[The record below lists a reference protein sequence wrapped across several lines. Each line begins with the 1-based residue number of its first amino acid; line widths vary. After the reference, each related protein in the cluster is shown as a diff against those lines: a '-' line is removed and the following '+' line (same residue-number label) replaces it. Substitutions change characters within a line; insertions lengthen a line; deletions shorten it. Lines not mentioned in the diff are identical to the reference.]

1 MIAKEKKTNQKQFLK
16 ERKVGTKIMLQPNFA
31 IKIEMNQILKKKE
44 NMENLSQNFR
54 TMVNLPEG
62 IEAGVEV
69 KTETK
74 TQKVVTNVHLPS
86 IRRKTVQ
93 VKNRLHLINKG
104 IIQNIC
110 LREDKD
116 FASLYRDTKNK
127 IGQNFKLLN
136 IQCLSRGQGTIKQ

>member
-1 MIAKEKKTNQKQFLK
+1 
-16 ERKVGTKIMLQPNFA
+16 MLQPNFA
-31 IKIEMNQILKKKE
+31 IKIEMNKILKKKE

-116 FASLYRDTKNK
+116 FASLYRDTKKK